1 MSQLTSPLGAGSRQT
16 VGATVAE
23 LLRDRIRENY
33 APGDELESE
42 AALAAEFGA
51 SQRAVRDALRIL
63 TQQGLIETHQGKRA
77 TVGSLRP
84 VAVSGYFQMVLEE
97 DHASM
102 ADLIEMREAL
112 ESRAARYAAERIDD
126 EEIAALEQTFEAI
139 ENAADVDARVQL
151 DLRFHAL
158 ISRASG
164 NRFLA
169 SLAESMSSV
178 LEEERRRGH
187 ELSHGRNHGKS
198 DEEHALILDAIRR
211 RDPEGAELAMRGHLL
226 AVADRWRAM
235 QG

>member
-1 MSQLTSPLGAGSRQT
+1 MAQPASTIGPGSRQT

-33 APGDELESE
+33 SPGDELESE
-42 AALAAEFGA
+42 ATLAAEFGA

-77 TVGSLRP
+77 TVGTLRP
-84 VAVSGYFQMVLEE
+84 VAVSGYFQLVLEE

-102 ADLIEMREAL
+102 TDLIEMREAL
-112 ESRAARYAAERIDD
+112 ESRAARYAAERISDD
-126 EEIAALEQTFEAI
+126 ELETLERTFEAI
-139 ENAADVDARVQL
+139 QATRDVDERVRL

-164 NRFLA
+164 NRFLE
-169 SLAESMSSV
+169 SVAESMRSV

-198 DEEHALILDAIRR
+198 DEEHAVILDAIRR
-211 RDPEGAELAMRGHLL
+211 HAPEDAEQAMRSHLLEVAARWLAMQ
-226 AVADRWRAM
+226 A
-235 QG
+235 